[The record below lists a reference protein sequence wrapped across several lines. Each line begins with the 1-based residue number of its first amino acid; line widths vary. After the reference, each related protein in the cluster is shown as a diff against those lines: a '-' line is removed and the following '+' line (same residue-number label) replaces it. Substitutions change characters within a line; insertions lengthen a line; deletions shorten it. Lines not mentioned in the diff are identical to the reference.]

1 LKETSNQ
8 KSFIFRTNFIY
19 FSNKSELFRR
29 KDQTWRREKLQKERY
44 EYSNQCQA
52 GVLICQQPEQL
63 QKSEASSRNLSS
75 VSNHLVATKP
85 IQKEKQ
91 FFSSN
96 FHGKKSQKICF
107 KTFASFSKMLG
118 FLLLQ

>member
-1 LKETSNQ
+1 VNFFEEKTKHGEEKNY
-8 KSFIFRTNFIY
+8 KKKDTNI
-19 FSNKSELFRR
+19 
-29 KDQTWRREKLQKERY
+29 QTNVK
-44 EYSNQCQA
+44 A

-63 QKSEASSRNLSS
+63 QKSEASSRDLSS

-85 IQKEKQ
+85 IKKENR
-91 FFSSN
+91 FFLQIST
-96 FHGKKSQKICF
+96 KKNPKKFCF